1 MYRMT
6 SILFEDVISN
16 YAHSTTLF
24 CLYEK
29 EKKRLMVRRVG
40 YGNDSDDTRD
50 RQTDKQTY
58 GLTDRQTRQKEKC
71 DKEVKR
77 NKGFK

>member
-1 MYRMT
+1 MT

-29 EKKRLMVRRVG
+29 GKKDSWSDEWAMGTILMTRETDRQINRRI
-40 YGNDSDDTRD
+40 D
-50 RQTDKQTY
+50 RQTNKI
-58 GLTDRQTRQKEKC
+58 EKN
-71 DKEVKR
+71 VIKR
-77 NKGFK
+77 